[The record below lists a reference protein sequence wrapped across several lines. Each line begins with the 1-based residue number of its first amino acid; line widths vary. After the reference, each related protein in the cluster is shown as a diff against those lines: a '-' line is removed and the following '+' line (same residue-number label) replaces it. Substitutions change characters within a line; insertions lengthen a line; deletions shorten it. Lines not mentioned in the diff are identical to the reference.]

1 MIILRMV
8 NKEIFLSKHLI
19 YITNNKATILPV
31 TIIAMFILIIVAYA
45 CIKIFLIQNIIS
57 TTDQLQVRTGYAAE
71 ALMEQ
76 QKTRIYYQLLTQN
89 INNDTKIVKADGKCI
104 IEKING
110 TNNTNNVNF
119 KDTNNAN
126 GKYPKESDPF
136 GEDARMYPE
145 ISGSSTIEN
154 YEPKSWLADYGMKI
168 YEKAG
173 VSITAN
179 ELYNNVGSITGT
191 DNKKYLKLNKKVYG
205 DKVEYNVDNKV
216 DDGNCKTWFDKE
228 CTDLVA
234 FVDIT
239 GSTIENAI
247 PSNVYAIKERN
258 PGQTIEQVV
267 NSNIDALLNP
277 KRPAGGLS
285 QSVQICVC
293 SLGYAVR
300 NSSQGYVIKSEAVA
314 KVGTK
319 IPDVKSKVNLY
330 FDIFMTKLYRM
341 YSPSKIYSSSWDP
354 VTSTWSDWAQTTVAN
369 TTPIP
374 VFCDDTSDIN
384 INRKI
389 NNIKFHIQKWEEVA
403 N

>member
-1 MIILRMV
+1 M
-8 NKEIFLSKHLI
+8 SKHLI

-110 TNNTNNVNF
+110 TNNVNF
-119 KDTNNAN
+119 KDKNNAN

-205 DKVEYNVDNKV
+205 DKVGYNVDNKV
-216 DDGNCKTWFDKE
+216 DDGYCKTWFDKE

-234 FVDIT
+234 FVDVT
-239 GSTIENAI
+239 GPLYTQLTPEIAI
-247 PSNVYAIKERN
+247 PSNVYSIKERN

-267 NSNIDALLNP
+267 NSNMGILNGKRTGGGILP
-277 KRPAGGLS
+277 K
-285 QSVQICVC
+285 SVHICVC

-374 VFCDDTSDIN
+374 VFCDDTSNIN

>member
-1 MIILRMV
+1 M
-8 NKEIFLSKHLI
+8 SKHLI

-45 CIKIFLIQNIIS
+45 CIRIFLIQNIIS

-76 QKTRIYYQLLTQN
+76 QKTRIYYQLLNQN

-110 TNNTNNVNF
+110 TNNVNF
-119 KDTNNAN
+119 KDKNNAN

-205 DKVEYNVDNKV
+205 DKVGYNVDNKV

-234 FVDIT
+234 FVDVT
-239 GSTIENAI
+239 GPLSNVISPENAI

-258 PGQTIEQVV
+258 PDQSIEQVV
-267 NSNIDALLNP
+267 NSNIGIINGKRTGGGILP
-277 KRPAGGLS
+277 K
-285 QSVQICVC
+285 SVHICVC
-293 SLGYAVR
+293 SFGYAVR

-374 VFCDDTSDIN
+374 VFCDDTSNIN